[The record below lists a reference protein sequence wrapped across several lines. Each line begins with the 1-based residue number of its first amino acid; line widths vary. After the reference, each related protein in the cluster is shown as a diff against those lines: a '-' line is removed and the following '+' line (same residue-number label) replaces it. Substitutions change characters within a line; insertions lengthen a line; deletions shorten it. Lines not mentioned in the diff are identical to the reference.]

1 MLMNAF
7 QKVDVEMESASGL
20 TTVTK
25 AGAQAGSLAVGQRGE
40 LGMPEC
46 YSPLNA
52 GDHVGTLDPL
62 IVKGYSYQLGQ

>member
-1 MLMNAF
+1 MLMNTF
-7 QKVDVEMESASGL
+7 QKVDVEMGSVSGL
-20 TTVTK
+20 NTK

-52 GDHVGTLDPL
+52 GDHVGTSDPL